1 MTRATLIIILPV
13 LLWVSACSESAVE
26 PAVDAEWDVVEAAV
40 RFEIEGID
48 TSLYDFFTLTQ
59 MTDAVPRDRAHAEYH
74 APPAWLV
81 DRIHDA
87 PLPYRAYDQCSTG
100 IGGVLHADFEG
111 SGWLVWTGSATITGS
126 ASAIVYAGYY
136 FSGLG
141 AKGELLQLKRESGKW
156 GRGRAPAMWGSWRPR
171 ALRGEGARGTQGLR
185 AIEAR

>member
-156 GRGRAPAMWGSWRPR
+156 RVWRATTMWIS
-171 ALRGEGARGTQGLR
+171 
-185 AIEAR
+185 